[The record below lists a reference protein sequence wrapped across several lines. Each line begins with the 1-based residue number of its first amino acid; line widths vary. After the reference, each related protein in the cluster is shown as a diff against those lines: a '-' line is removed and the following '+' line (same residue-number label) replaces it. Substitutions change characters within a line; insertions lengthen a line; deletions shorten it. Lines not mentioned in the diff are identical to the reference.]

1 MKRSDLN
8 KFIKENIIETLSES
22 SSSEEKRIALRA
34 VKSIAKYRNVS
45 EDEAKIDLINA
56 VKELGSIK
64 EADVDIQAPIATAN
78 LAKAN
83 NQINNASGL
92 ADYILDV
99 INQIKDKEQEG
110 LFNNV
115 NIKQAIDFLEKAKGS
130 KEISEQLPSKEEV
143 EDTTAAV
150 QNLKKELD
158 SLEEDDDI
166 DDKDAVAQ
174 ANKARG
180 KHKKLDIAV
189 KAKKALETEMKS
201 LARKYSAADDVEKEK
216 IKDDLKA
223 KTAKKKELE
232 FLVAKLEKD
241 VV

>member
-45 EDEAKIDLINA
+45 EDEAKRDLINA

-64 EADVDIQAPIATAN
+64 EADVDIEIPSIARQKAN
-78 LAKAN
+78 AKITNAKGFAQFILKAWNDISDEESESITSLQDLKIAKA
-83 NQINNASGL
+83 
-92 ADYILDV
+92 
-99 INQIKDKEQEG
+99 K
-110 LFNNV
+110 
-115 NIKQAIDFLEKAKGS
+115 LEKVAKAEE
-130 KEISEQLPSKEEV
+130 EISEQLPSKEEV

-232 FLVAKLEKD
+232 SLVAKLEKD